1 MDLSNNRLTSTEH
14 LPGPEHCPLLEEAWL
29 GGNRIADLDAAVCG
43 LRSGLPNL
51 TCVYFEHNPLV
62 EACVVEGHVDGEPA
76 YRHRLKEL
84 LPTLTQIDATSV
96 SAPFR
101 GR

>member
-1 MDLSNNRLTSTEH
+1 MQLLQRVLGTYAWGNVHFETGAGRMIKDLA
-14 LPGPEHCPLLEEAWL
+14 CLLM
-29 GGNRIADLDAAVCG
+29 
-43 LRSGLPNL
+43 
-51 TCVYFEHNPLV
+51 CVYFEHNPLV